1 MATRKIK
8 RPLRIVKRGRSV
20 VGRRRED
27 TSTVLK
33 RHGTYN
39 AQGNP
44 IEPILAGRKSRVK
57 MGRDAR
63 WSRGKNGD
71 GSPRT
76 MEIPERQG
84 GNKNPRLSTG
94 TRRHGYRQVCR
105 RRVSKSEK
113 SIVAREKEE
122 APRRRSRTVV
132 VVAEATAEAR
142 NEGTTL
148 YQQLV

>member
-63 WSRGKNGD
+63 WSRGKKGD

-113 SIVAREKEE
+113 SIVAREKEGRSPKE
-122 APRRRSRTVV
+122 AKSNGGGGGGGNSGGKKRR
-132 VVAEATAEAR
+132 
-142 NEGTTL
+142 ND
-148 YQQLV
+148 